1 MKLKGEVHE
10 VLEATV
16 VQEEEEEEEEEEE
29 KWKIRKI
36 RRAERRVN

>member
-16 VQEEEEEEEEEEE
+16 VQEEEEEEEEEE

>member
-1 MKLKGEVHE
+1 M
-10 VLEATV
+10 LEATV
-16 VQEEEEEEEEEEE
+16 VQEEEEEEEEEE